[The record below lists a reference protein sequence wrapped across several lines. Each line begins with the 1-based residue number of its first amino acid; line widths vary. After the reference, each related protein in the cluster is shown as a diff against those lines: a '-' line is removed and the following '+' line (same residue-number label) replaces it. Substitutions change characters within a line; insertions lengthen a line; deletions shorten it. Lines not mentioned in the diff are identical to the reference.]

1 MWTAVLLLPSRW
13 MALVGPQGLTP
24 WRRPR
29 WLHGMGGRLGGGYDV
44 FFFIYWHQEWY
55 MYIYIYIMYT
65 YTHVYMFMYTYILRS
80 HDMIDTGM
88 FYHVLWYE
96 NWALSA
102 IFVIADYPHK
112 LSHYIG
118 PISFQCFAFLLVPL
132 RIFRWFHF
140 GCSDLPMVY
149 CPTLQ
154 IMILLVMTKSYKH
167 LNTWL
172 FSQMGSP
179 PTNVKTNCSG
189 KFDGKFPILMSLA
202 RLHPNSQEV
211 QGGEIIF
218 CSNHLIEFGKVI

>member
-1 MWTAVLLLPSRW
+1 MRNNWIVPN
-13 MALVGPQGLTP
+13 
-24 WRRPR
+24 
-29 WLHGMGGRLGGGYDV
+29 GR
-44 FFFIYWHQEWY
+44 
-55 MYIYIYIMYT
+55 
-65 YTHVYMFMYTYILRS
+65 RS
-80 HDMIDTGM
+80 HQTWSHHF
-88 FYHVLWYE
+88 FYD
-96 NWALSA
+96 

-211 QGGEIIF
+211 QGWRDNFLFKPSYWIWKGDLKGGFLAEKLPASFFLGALIMPSLIVFLSLTVSSRANIIKYPPW
-218 CSNHLIEFGKVI
+218 N

>member
-1 MWTAVLLLPSRW
+1 
-13 MALVGPQGLTP
+13 
-24 WRRPR
+24 
-29 WLHGMGGRLGGGYDV
+29 
-44 FFFIYWHQEWY
+44 
-55 MYIYIYIMYT
+55 MYIYIYIY
-65 YTHVYMFMYTYILRS
+65 HVYVYTCLYVYVYIYTQITWY
-80 HDMIDTGM
+80 DW
-88 FYHVLWYE
+88 YVLSSFIIWE
-96 NWALSA
+96 LGAFL

-132 RIFRWFHF
+132 RILDDRFHF

-149 CPTLQ
+149 YPTLQ

-179 PTNVKTNCSG
+179 PKNVKTNCSG